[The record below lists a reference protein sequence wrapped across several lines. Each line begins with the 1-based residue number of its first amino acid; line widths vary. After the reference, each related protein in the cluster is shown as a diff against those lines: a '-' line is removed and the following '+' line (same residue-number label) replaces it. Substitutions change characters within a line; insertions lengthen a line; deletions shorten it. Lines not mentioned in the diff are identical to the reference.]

1 MPIPTAEL
9 LAEVPALDDQAAA
22 AMHELH
28 AQLVAERA
36 DRERLQSELDLRNS
50 ALDSARSHVMV
61 IDVCREKEPDL
72 RDMSPPNATRSEA
85 RFSRCHRA
93 EEV

>member
-22 AMHELH
+22 ALHELH

-36 DRERLQSELDLRNS
+36 DRERLQSELELRNS

-61 IDVCREKEPDL
+61 VEVCRERWIIVYATAPSPSITAT
-72 RDMSPPNATRSEA
+72 SPPS
-85 RFSRCHRA
+85 
-93 EEV
+93 